1 MGRAPRSGEPGASR
15 IPEAAGSVSCGN
27 GGIPISQP
35 SRSPTRM
42 RASPGPCWQTTK
54 PTIPAWRL
62 DRPEDAGTS
71 RQRSQGG
78 PTKPLQRSA
87 EMVKAVTPSLP
98 EPGVWTGMASA
109 NVLAPLRW
117 KRAKS
122 HRGSRHRHMPHQEA
136 GYTSAA
142 VALDPNMPNTVAI
155 GRGPYTSTHGTK
167 ETLGE
172 PRDLSQTARLCGT
185 RCDRH
190 REESQTQ
197 GGQESLYPPGH
208 RLIVSPEASGRGWRR

>member
-15 IPEAAGSVSCGN
+15 IPEAAGLASCGN
-27 GGIPISQP
+27 GGIPISRP

-42 RASPGPCWQTTK
+42 HASPGPCCQTAK
-54 PTIPAWRL
+54 PTIPASRL

-71 RQRSQGG
+71 QQQSEGG

-117 KRAKS
+117 KRAKT

-155 GRGPYTSTHGTK
+155 GRGPYTSTHGTL
-167 ETLGE
+167 TALCPLVCYRHFSNMLGIGSDS
-172 PRDLSQTARLCGT
+172 R
-185 RCDRH
+185 
-190 REESQTQ
+190 
-197 GGQESLYPPGH
+197 
-208 RLIVSPEASGRGWRR
+208 V

>member
-1 MGRAPRSGEPGASR
+1 MRAGL
-15 IPEAAGSVSCGN
+15 EAAGLASCGN

-42 RASPGPCWQTTK
+42 HASPGPCCQTAK
-54 PTIPAWRL
+54 PTIPASRL

-117 KRAKS
+117 KRAKT

-142 VALDPNMPNTVAI
+142 VALDPQHAEHRCNRAGSIYVHTWHNSDLPPCPPLRHSSCV
-155 GRGPYTSTHGTK
+155 RPTSRMK
-167 ETLGE
+167 
-172 PRDLSQTARLCGT
+172 PRRCFTSESITARKRGSGAPAIFSST
-185 RCDRH
+185 R
-190 REESQTQ
+190 S
-197 GGQESLYPPGH
+197 
-208 RLIVSPEASGRGWRR
+208 VSSCSVT

>member
-1 MGRAPRSGEPGASR
+1 MARAPRSGEPGASR
-15 IPEAAGSVSCGN
+15 IPEATGSVSCGN

-109 NVLAPLRW
+109 NVLEPLRW
-117 KRAKS
+117 KRAKT

-142 VALDPNMPNTVAI
+142 VALDPQHAEHRCNRVGSIYVHTWHN
-155 GRGPYTSTHGTK
+155 S
-167 ETLGE
+167 
-172 PRDLSQTARLCGT
+172 DLAGGSRYVCLQALR
-185 RCDRH
+185 RHARH
-190 REESQTQ
+190 RTRQPRLTQ
-197 GGQESLYPPGH
+197 
-208 RLIVSPEASGRGWRR
+208 SGSRAR